1 MATAHR
7 YEDLDCWQLADQLKM
22 GVFELINEGKFARD
36 KRLRD
41 QIRESS
47 SSSTSNIG
55 EGFGRCSNAEFVHFL
70 DIARA
75 SLNETRNHLRDAL
88 ALKYVTRSDV
98 DELFALSRRAL
109 GAVSGLQSYL
119 RGRLRRHGGKAGI
132 PFNARPRPR
141 SYNPGTRPGP
151 ANSRTRPAKNNR
163 RTSPDETNPRTR
175 PDKNPPGR
183 EQPPNR
189 KRSE

>member
-1 MATAHR
+1 MRERMATAHR

-141 SYNPGTRPGP
+141 SYNPGTRP
-151 ANSRTRPAKNNR
+151 AKNNR
-163 RTSPDETNPRTR
+163 RISPDETNPRTR
-175 PDKNPPGR
+175 PDQNPPGR